1 MLLCRYDSRTTTFSP
16 EGRLFQVE
24 YAMEAISQAGAAVGM
39 KTRSGVTIAAE
50 RRILSKLLE
59 SSEKEKTYYI
69 NEHIAVAV
77 AGISSDANIL
87 VNYARVVAQ
96 RHLFTYGEPI
106 PVEQLVQAVC
116 DQKQGYTQFGGLRP
130 YGVSFLIGGWD
141 KEFGFQLY
149 QSDPAGNY
157 TAWKAT
163 AIGNNAQ
170 SAHALLKSEYVE
182 TLKCEEGRELIL
194 KILRKSMD
202 KTQLMPEN
210 IEMLEINKDLYSQ
223 NVIIRMLTRDEIYAA
238 CSKINL

>member
-1 MLLCRYDSRTTTFSP
+1 MAKRYDSRTTTFSP

-24 YAMEAISQAGAAVGM
+24 YAMEAISQAGAAVGII
-39 KTRSGVTIAAE
+39 TRSGVTIAAE

-59 SSEKEKTYYI
+59 SSEKEKIYYI

-87 VNYARVVAQ
+87 LNYARVVAQ
-96 RHLFTYGEPI
+96 RQLFTYGELI
-106 PVEQLVQAVC
+106 PVEQLVQALC

-163 AIGNNAQ
+163 AIGSNAQ
-170 SAHALLKSEYVE
+170 SAHALLKSEFVE
-182 TLKCEEGRELIL
+182 TLSCEEGRELIL

-202 KTQLMPEN
+202 KTQLTPEN
-210 IEMLEINKDLYSQ
+210 IEMLEVSNDSYSQ
-223 NVIIRMLTRDEIYAA
+223 KVVIRTLTRDEIHAA
-238 CSKINL
+238 CARIDS

>member
-1 MLLCRYDSRTTTFSP
+1 MAKRYDSRTTTFSP

-24 YAMEAISQAGAAVGM
+24 YAMEAISQAGAAVGII
-39 KTRSGVTIAAE
+39 TRSGVTIAAE

-59 SSEKEKTYYI
+59 SSEKEKIYYI

-87 VNYARVVAQ
+87 LNYARVVAQ
-96 RHLFTYGEPI
+96 RHLFTYGELI
-106 PVEQLVQAVC
+106 PVEQLVQALC

-163 AIGNNAQ
+163 AIGSNAQ
-170 SAHALLKSEYVE
+170 SAHALLKSEFVE
-182 TLKCEEGRELIL
+182 TLSCEEGRELIL

-202 KTQLMPEN
+202 KTQLTPEN
-210 IEMLEINKDLYSQ
+210 IEMLEVSNDSYSQ
-223 NVIIRMLTRDEIYAA
+223 KVVIRTLTRDEIHAA
-238 CSKINL
+238 CARIDS

>member
-1 MLLCRYDSRTTTFSP
+1 MAKRYDSRTTTFSP

-24 YAMEAISQAGAAVGM
+24 YAMEAISQAGAAVGII
-39 KTRSGVTIAAE
+39 TRSGVTIAAE

-59 SSEKEKTYYI
+59 SSEKEKIYYI

-87 VNYARVVAQ
+87 LNYARVVAQ
-96 RHLFTYGEPI
+96 RHLFTYGELI
-106 PVEQLVQAVC
+106 PVEQLVQALC

-163 AIGNNAQ
+163 SIGSNAQ
-170 SAHALLKSEYVE
+170 SAHALLKSEFVE
-182 TLKCEEGRELIL
+182 TLSCEEGRELIL

-202 KTQLMPEN
+202 KTQLTPEN
-210 IEMLEINKDLYSQ
+210 IEMLEVSNDSYSQ
-223 NVIIRMLTRDEIYAA
+223 KVVIRTLTRDEIHAA
-238 CSKINL
+238 CARIDS

>member
-1 MLLCRYDSRTTTFSP
+1 MAKRYDSRTTTFSP

-24 YAMEAISQAGAAVGM
+24 YAMEAISQAGAAVGII
-39 KTRSGVTIAAE
+39 TRSGVTIAAE

-59 SSEKEKTYYI
+59 SSEKEKIYYI

-87 VNYARVVAQ
+87 LNYARVVAQ

-106 PVEQLVQAVC
+106 PVEQLVQALC

-163 AIGNNAQ
+163 AIGSNAQ
-170 SAHALLKSEYVE
+170 SAHALLKSEFVE
-182 TLKCEEGRELIL
+182 TLSCEEGRELIL

-202 KTQLMPEN
+202 KTQLTPEN
-210 IEMLEINKDLYSQ
+210 IEMLEVSNDSYSQ
-223 NVIIRMLTRDEIYAA
+223 KVMIRTLTRDEINAA
-238 CSKINL
+238 CARIDS

>member
-1 MLLCRYDSRTTTFSP
+1 MAKRYDSRTTTFSP

-24 YAMEAISQAGAAVGM
+24 YAMEAISQAGAAVGII
-39 KTRSGVTIAAE
+39 TRSGVTIAAE

-59 SSEKEKTYYI
+59 SSEKEKIYYI

-87 VNYARVVAQ
+87 LNYARVVAQ

-106 PVEQLVQAVC
+106 PVEQLVQALC

-163 AIGNNAQ
+163 AIGSNAQ
-170 SAHALLKSEYVE
+170 SAHALLKSEFVE
-182 TLKCEEGRELIL
+182 TLSCEEGRELIL

-202 KTQLMPEN
+202 KTQLNPEN
-210 IEMLEINKDLYSQ
+210 IEMLEVSNDSYSQ
-223 NVIIRMLTRDEIYAA
+223 KVVIRTLTRDEIHAA
-238 CSKINL
+238 CARIDS

>member
-1 MLLCRYDSRTTTFSP
+1 MAKRYDSRTTTFSP

-24 YAMEAISQAGAAVGM
+24 YAMEAISQAGAAVGII
-39 KTRSGVTIAAE
+39 TRSGVTIAAE

-59 SSEKEKTYYI
+59 SSEKEKIYYI

-87 VNYARVVAQ
+87 LNYARVVAQ
-96 RHLFTYGEPI
+96 QHLFTYGELI
-106 PVEQLVQAVC
+106 PVEQLVQALC

-163 AIGNNAQ
+163 AIGSNAQ
-170 SAHALLKSEYVE
+170 SAHALLKSEFVE
-182 TLKCEEGRELIL
+182 TLSCEEGRELIL

-202 KTQLMPEN
+202 KTQLTPEN
-210 IEMLEINKDLYSQ
+210 IEMLEVSNDSYSQ
-223 NVIIRMLTRDEIYAA
+223 KVMIRTLTRDEINAA
-238 CSKINL
+238 CARIDS